1 MDPERFEIMN
11 RVIDMSPDER
21 ERRRRHLNIFL
32 NSNRFSNFY
41 QSNFQA
47 WEFELAVMNDD
58 FDKDFELTF
67 EI

>member
-11 RVIDMSPDER
+11 RVIDMAPDER

-32 NSNRFSNFY
+32 KSNRFSNFY
-41 QSNFQA
+41 QRNFQA